1 VPVLLISKNNKN
13 LMIGG
18 EYKKVKYHNK
28 SILLFIMI
36 FIFIIISIGCNGSN
50 PILPEI
56 INPNPTINPD
66 NSTVSYVEVSA
77 PSSIIKINQPIQFV
91 VKGYNS
97 DDEWVVLD
105 KSKIKLW
112 DWNALGC
119 PDCFV
124 GFINLSPK
132 SGSLTT
138 TFSSGK
144 AGIFYIVAYY
154 QENPIDDYI
163 TDYTEVQV
171 VK

>member
-1 VPVLLISKNNKN
+1 LD
-13 LMIGG
+13 G

-36 FIFIIISIGCNGSN
+36 FIFITLSIGCNGNN
-50 PILPEI
+50 PIIPGIDL
-56 INPNPTINPD
+56 NPSVNPD
-66 NSTVSYVEVSA
+66 NSTVSYIKVSA
-77 PSSIIKINQPIQFV
+77 SSSTIKINQLLQFV

-97 DDEWVVLD
+97 DDEWVILD

-112 DWNALGC
+112 DWSTLGC
-119 PDCFV
+119 PDCFE

-144 AGIFYIVAYY
+144 AGTLYIVAYY
-154 QENPIDDYI
+154 QEKPGDEYKSDWM
-163 TDYTEVQV
+163 EVIV